1 MTPVH
6 WKRGQHEGVPFSV
19 DELRTVV
26 AKGKGRKAVGFD
38 LTSYELVKELCR
50 NETSEQALLA
60 WMEAVRMGAEIPKA
74 WLTTIITLLHKKP
87 KPAAPSDM
95 RPISLSSALGKI
107 FGGLLLQRT
116 RAVLHPRGPVSSGPS
131 RSRQNGS
138 SA

>member
-87 KPAAPSDM
+87 KACCTLRHAAD
-95 RPISLSSALGKI
+95 
-107 FGGLLLQRT
+107 
-116 RAVLHPRGPVSSGPS
+116 
-131 RSRQNGS
+131 
-138 SA
+138 